1 MNPSK
6 NEEIAEKVLASL
18 RDKINQVVPVVE
30 LLSTLKLEM
39 KFLQSAVSQLQEWGY
54 GITLTPNDIC
64 LISIPDILSDI
75 EIKYHLRT
83 DFIGCEAACY
93 GSVKSTNDIAKE
105 KAENG
110 ATHGTV
116 IIADQQTKG
125 RGRFGRSWQSPPGC
139 GASISI
145 ILRPDFPPEKAPGIS
160 LIVAL
165 ALSETLSKYCPSQ
178 VKIKWPNDVL
188 ISGKKVAGILNE
200 LSADKNKIDYL
211 VIGVGININQT
222 SDDFIGEI
230 KDIATSVR
238 MNCKKKINR
247 AELVGGVLNQLEKEY
262 LEYSENFLKNSLNRL
277 RKYSSLI
284 GQSLSV
290 LSGNKKITGK
300 VVDINPDGALVVDQ
314 NGELIALSCGE
325 VTILKNKLI

>member
-1 MNPSK
+1 MNQSK
-6 NEEIAEKVLASL
+6 DEEIAESVLAFL
-18 RDKINQVVPVVE
+18 RNKVNQIIPVAE
-30 LLSTLKLEM
+30 LLSTLKLNM
-39 KFLQSAVSQLQEWGY
+39 KFLQSAASQMQEWGY

-64 LISIPDILSDI
+64 LTSIPDILSDV

-83 DFIGCEAACY
+83 DFIGRKVACY

-110 ATHGTV
+110 AIHGTV

-145 ILRPDFPPEKAPGIS
+145 ILRPNFPPEKAPGIS

-165 ALSETLSKYCPSQ
+165 ALTETLNAYCPSQ
-178 VKIKWPNDVL
+178 VRIKWPNDVL

-200 LSADKNKIDYL
+200 LSADKNKIEYL
-211 VIGVGININQT
+211 IIGVGININQT

-238 MNCKKKINR
+238 MNCKNKINR
-247 AELVGGVLNQLEKEY
+247 AELVGGFLNQLEKEY
-262 LEYSENFLKNSLNRL
+262 LEYSENFLINSLDRL
-277 RKYSSLI
+277 HKYSSLI
-284 GQSLSV
+284 GQSLSA
-290 LSGNKKITGK
+290 SWGNKKVTGK
-300 VVDINPDGALVVDQ
+300 AVDINSDGALVVDQ
-314 NGELIALSCGE
+314 NGELIALNCGE
-325 VTILKNKLI
+325 VTILKK